1 MASNKS
7 AFVDDK
13 GKPLRIADSAMPKP
27 GADDIVVRNH
37 AVAINTID
45 PAQADGFLI
54 KQYPTVLGHDLAGE
68 VFDVGSN
75 VKRFKKGDRVI
86 GHARQ
91 FLTGQPED
99 GAFSLYSRVPAG
111 NAAIL
116 PDRFEYKQ
124 GVVLPLAIDTAACGF
139 YEEGYM
145 QLELPSL
152 DAKPNGRVVV
162 VYGGS
167 SSVGIAAIQLA
178 VNAGY
183 RVIATS
189 SSKNSNLCRE
199 AGASEVFDYK
209 AESIAG
215 DIAKAVGD
223 DQFVGLFNAIGI
235 PESFDVV
242 NPIMEKLNG
251 GFLANTKPPGKLPSF
266 IDAKFVLC
274 IGDFGFPVWENFI
287 TKALES
293 GKLKCLPE
301 PKVVGKGLDSL
312 QEAFEVRN
320 GEVSAQKVVVEL

>member
-1 MASNKS
+1 MPSNRS

-13 GKPLRIADSAMPKP
+13 GKPLRVADSAMPKP
-27 GADDIVVRNH
+27 GADDIVVRNY

-45 PAQADGFLI
+45 PAQADGFQI
-54 KQYPTVLGHDLAGE
+54 RQYPTVLGHDLAGE

-75 VKRFKKGDRVI
+75 VTRFKKGGRVI

-91 FLTGQPED
+91 FRFLQVSQKTEPSACIRAFLLAMQPSYLT
-99 GAFSLYSRVPAG
+99 
-111 NAAIL
+111 
-116 PDRFEYKQ
+116 
-124 GVVLPLAIDTAACGF
+124 ACGF

-145 QLELPSL
+145 QLDLPSL
-152 DAKPNGRVVV
+152 DAKPNGKVVV

-189 SSKNSNLCRE
+189 SSNNFDLCRE
-199 AGASEVFDYK
+199 AGASDVFDYK
-209 AESIAG
+209 VETVAG
-215 DIAKAVGD
+215 DIAKAVCD
-223 DQFVGLFNAIGI
+223 DKFVGLYNAIGI

-242 NPIMEKLNG
+242 TPIMEKLNG
-251 GFLANTKPPGKLPSF
+251 GFLANTKPLGKLPNF
-266 IDAKFVLC
+266 IDAKFVLGV
-274 IGDFGFPVWENFI
+274 GDFGFPVWDNFI

-301 PKVVGKGLDSL
+301 AKVVGKGLESL

-320 GEVSAQKVVVEL
+320 GDVSAQKVVVEL